1 MIFFSSSEHGA
12 FAKVLIFSSSSEHY
26 VRSFCHSHNMSVY
39 GRAVFRIY
47 VTERK
52 YIIVF
57 ITFFFYVNRN
67 VAFEGGEVMSPW
79 LVSGSVSSKCARAR
93 VCVCGGGVQMCVRA
107 RARACVCVCVCV
119 CVYGR
124 PPPPPPPTHTY
135 VFIFNGFSLW
145 KSAVGSEHGGL
156 FYSTGSRGKL
166 RNSRTECM
174 YKLERGAGKQV

>member
-1 MIFFSSSEHGA
+1 
-12 FAKVLIFSSSSEHY
+12 
-26 VRSFCHSHNMSVY
+26 MSVY

-93 VCVCGGGVQMCVRA
+93 VCVCVCGGGGGADVCA
-107 RARACVCVCVCV
+107 RARVCV
-119 CVYGR
+119 CVYA
-124 PPPPPPPTHTY
+124 PPPPTHTY
-135 VFIFNGFSLW
+135 VFIFNGFSFVEVCRW
-145 KSAVGSEHGGL
+145 
-156 FYSTGSRGKL
+156 
-166 RNSRTECM
+166 
-174 YKLERGAGKQV
+174 Q